1 MPVADASVKSG
12 RSIAILGGGLMGRLL
27 AWTLARRGDAVSVY
41 DAAPEHAPAA
51 AAHTA
56 AAMVAPWAERPV
68 CSERVFTL
76 GCESLRL
83 WPSLLAEVSRES
95 GMPVRWNDGGTLI
108 VAHRGDQAEFHNL
121 CAYYQRQQWL
131 PNGREIPQS
140 QLADSPVQ
148 ILNAPALRQ
157 LEPGLSTEFQQGL
170 WLPEEGQVDN
180 RQLWRAL
187 EIAAGRAQAK
197 FHYDARVTDLEGHPL
212 VNGRSLHA
220 DCIIDCRGTGGRS
233 ASPVRG
239 VRGETVWLQ
248 ARDVTLS
255 RPIRL
260 LHPRYHFYL
269 VPRGQGTFQL
279 GATELESEDR
289 SPVSVRSA
297 MEMLSALWT
306 LAPGFAEAR
315 ILSMEANLRPA
326 TPTHEPEISRL
337 GNQVRVNGLF
347 RHGFLLAPALI
358 APVLACVDQDPVES
372 VDYLGSHR
380 PEKAPVSE
388 AAVSKAAN
396 HHILNNQNSDKEK
409 SHA

>member
-1 MPVADASVKSG
+1 
-12 RSIAILGGGLMGRLL
+12 
-27 AWTLARRGDAVSVY
+27 
-41 DAAPEHAPAA
+41 
-51 AAHTA
+51 
-56 AAMVAPWAERPV
+56 
-68 CSERVFTL
+68 
-76 GCESLRL
+76 
-83 WPSLLAEVSRES
+83 
-95 GMPVRWNDGGTLI
+95 
-108 VAHRGDQAEFHNL
+108 
-121 CAYYQRQQWL
+121 
-131 PNGREIPQS
+131 
-140 QLADSPVQ
+140 
-148 ILNAPALRQ
+148 
-157 LEPGLSTEFQQGL
+157 
-170 WLPEEGQVDN
+170 
-180 RQLWRAL
+180 
-187 EIAAGRAQAK
+187 
-197 FHYDARVTDLEGHPL
+197 
-212 VNGRSLHA
+212 
-220 DCIIDCRGTGGRS
+220 
-233 ASPVRG
+233 
-239 VRGETVWLQ
+239 
-248 ARDVTLS
+248 
-255 RPIRL
+255 L

-396 HHILNNQNSDKEK
+396 HHMLNNQNSDKEK